1 MSSRFR
7 RFLRRTLRPAVSRLE
22 MAEAAVYYRLNPSAR
37 STHVPRFL
45 GIGGQKCGTTWLDK
59 MLRYHPHLGLPPRK
73 EMHFFDGN
81 YWRGLDWYR
90 FHFRGMTGKLRGEI
104 TPAYSILPVER
115 IRAVHALNPGMR
127 LVLILRNPVERAWS
141 QSEMALARNRR
152 RAVSDVPETEF
163 LHHLESEAVLSRS
176 RFSVILRNWLEV
188 FPAEQLLIEFFES
201 LAREPKDLLTR
212 ILNHIGADP
221 AAMPWNEMPLQQ
233 RLNANPG
240 REIPEKYHARLRE
253 LLAGEMATLREM
265 LPRQEVLSWK
275 LTADVRGTLTQL

>member
-1 MSSRFR
+1 MPSSRFR
-7 RFLRRTLRPAVSRLE
+7 RFLRRTLRPAVSRIE
-22 MAEAAVYYRLNPSAR
+22 MAGAAVYYRLNPAAR
-37 STHVPRFL
+37 SAHVPQFL

-59 MLRYHPHLGLPPRK
+59 MLRFHPHLGLPPRK

-115 IRAVHALNPGMR
+115 IRAVHALNPQMR

-152 RAVSDVPETEF
+152 RAVADVPEAEF
-163 LHHLESEAVLSRS
+163 LRHLESESVLSRS

-188 FPAEQLLIEFFES
+188 FPAEQLHIEFFES
-201 LAREPKDLLTR
+201 IATEPRELLIR
-212 ILNHIGADP
+212 ILTHIGADP
-221 AAMPWNEMPLQQ
+221 APMPWQDMPLHQ

-240 REIPEKYHARLRE
+240 RDIPEKYHARLRE
-253 LLAGEMATLREM
+253 LLSDEMVTLREM
-265 LPRQEVLSWK
+265 LPRPEVVSWK
-275 LTADVRGTLTQL
+275 L